1 MLTGGRVV
9 TNDLVPD
16 AAAERGQNYRDAAGG
31 LSALTAGEDLYTLF
45 REGLAAEGETRL
57 PFTELLVP
65 DTLTDRQAA
74 GIVQG
79 CWQDTLGASL
89 NVMPLSTGELAARV
103 ASGDYDIA
111 LYPLTSTTASSL
123 LGGLRLGQR
132 PLPHRLDQRGVRQPA
147 GLRRPGQRA
156 VRPSARCARR
166 SSSSFS
172 RRVAVPLYAS
182 ASTYAVDPSVTG
194 LRLDAAGGTLYL
206 KYAAEV

>member
-1 MLTGGRVV
+1 MRIYIRYILRL
-9 TNDLVPD
+9 NSRIL
-16 AAAERGQNYRDAAGG
+16 YRE
-31 LSALTAGEDLYTLF
+31 LHSLCSALTAGEDLYTLF

-123 LGGLRLGQR
+123 LGAFASDSDRYRTGWTSEEYDSLLASAAQGSGSAAIRSLRQAEQLLVQ
-132 PLPHRLDQRGVRQPA
+132 QA
-147 GLRRPGQRA
+147 
-156 VRPSARCARR
+156 
-166 SSSSFS
+166 
-172 RRVAVPLYAS
+172 VAVPLYAS
-182 ASTYAVDPSVTG
+182 ASSYAVDPSVTG

-206 KYAAEV
+206 KYAAEA